1 MDFGITMFPTDETIG
16 IIELGKAAEER
27 GFESLFVPEHTHIP
41 TSRRSPWPGGAA
53 LPREYTRTLDPLVA
67 LSAVAAST
75 TRLRVGTGVCLVIQ
89 HDPIVLA
96 KAVATLDYLSGGR
109 FLFGVGGGWNAE
121 EMENHG
127 TVPARRWGLL
137 RERIE
142 AMQAIWT
149 QDEAHY
155 AGEHVRFDPIWSW
168 PKPVQQPYPPVLV
181 GGDGAGTL
189 SRVVAYGDAWMP
201 IIRGDGFAHLA
212 ERATTLQRLAAEA
225 GRPPIPISI
234 ITYGAR
240 PTPELVD
247 TLAAIGVTRCIFS
260 LPAAGADAILPRLD
274 RLAEGIARL
283 A

>member
-16 IIELGKAAEER
+16 IIELGKAVEER
-27 GFESLFVPEHTHIP
+27 GFESLFIPEHTHIP
-41 TSRRSPWPGGAA
+41 ASRRTPWPGGAA
-53 LPREYTRTLDPLVA
+53 LPREYTRTLDPFVA

-109 FLFGVGGGWNAE
+109 FLFGVGGGWNVE

-127 TVPARRWGLL
+127 TAPARRWGLL
-137 RERIE
+137 RERVE

-149 QDEAHY
+149 QDEASY
-155 AGEHVRFDPIWSW
+155 AGDQVQFDAIWSW
-168 PKPVQQPYPPVLV
+168 PKPVQRPYPPVLV

-189 SRVVAYGDAWMP
+189 PRVVAYGDAWMP
-201 IIRGDGFAHLA
+201 IIPGNALGHLA
-212 ERATTLQRLAAEA
+212 ERATELQRLAAEA

-234 ITYGAR
+234 ITYGAH
-240 PTPELVD
+240 PTPELAD
-247 TLAAIGVTRCIFS
+247 TLAATGVTRCVFS

-283 A
+283 S